1 MIKFTSCVTTP
12 KGKTPLTLE
21 WVEEN
26 FETMLIGPYRHFL
39 ISNKTCCHLLYTQ
52 NNDGKMC
59 WILSIQEAIFF
70 IEYKQEL
77 ELLLKTFRISN
88 KIRFNN

>member
-1 MIKFTSCVTTP
+1 MIKFTSCVSTP

-21 WVEEN
+21 WAEKN
-26 FETMLIGPYRHFL
+26 LETLFDRHFL
-39 ISNKTCCHLLYTQ
+39 ISYKTCCHLLYTQ
-52 NNDGKMC
+52 NYGKMC
-59 WILSIQEAIFF
+59 WILSIQKAIFF